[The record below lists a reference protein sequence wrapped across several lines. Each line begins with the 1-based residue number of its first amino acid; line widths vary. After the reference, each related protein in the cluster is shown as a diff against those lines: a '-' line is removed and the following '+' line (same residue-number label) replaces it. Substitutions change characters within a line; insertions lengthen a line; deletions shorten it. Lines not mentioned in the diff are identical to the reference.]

1 MNAFKRASL
10 KLSHAVKHKTLSG
23 GSTEEI
29 VDEALEKRL
38 TEHKAYEEKVK
49 TLQALTLD
57 ARAQLGEVF
66 LQIGNAAQC
75 VEQLSDHQLDPASAR
90 ATRSATPMA
99 EKAWRRL
106 APQSR
111 SKPESSAVVC
121 M

>member
-38 TEHKAYEEKVK
+38 SEHKAYEEKVK

-90 ATRSATPMA
+90 ATRL
-99 EKAWRRL
+99 RRCL
-106 APQSR
+106 TSRAAPSCAR
-111 SKPESSAVVC
+111 
-121 M
+121 

>member
-38 TEHKAYEEKVK
+38 SEHKAYEEKVK

-66 LQIGNAAQC
+66 FTDRQRGAVRRAI
-75 VEQLSDHQLDPASAR
+75 VRSSAR
-90 ATRSATPMA
+90 PRI
-99 EKAWRRL
+99 R
-106 APQSR
+106 
-111 SKPESSAVVC
+111 
-121 M
+121 